1 MDISILLDL
10 LIIGLKNGAMI
21 ALMAIG
27 VTLVYGTVRTLN
39 LAHGDVFSLTT
50 VLVTTIVS
58 ALNLSPETP
67 LPFLFGGLGLVFVCA
82 IAFGAVLN
90 AGIERLAFRPFRGR
104 SRLAPL
110 IATLGISFV
119 LYQVS
124 LIWRVTSRSWVPH
137 EHRSVPGLP
146 EVPTDRI
153 PDFLPSFDLV
163 EALHLPFNFT
173 IDLKDV
179 LLLLL
184 GIVFAIGVALFL
196 RRTRAGRAIRACA
209 ENGTLAELC
218 GINFN
223 RSITTTFA
231 LGGGLENA

>member
-1 MDISILLDL
+1 MTDPSILLDL

-21 ALMAIG
+21 ALIAMG

-50 VLVTTIVS
+50 VLVTTIIS
-58 ALNLSPETP
+58 ALNLTP
-67 LPFLFGGLGLVFVCA
+67 DMPPPMLAGGLGLTFVA
-82 IAFGAVLN
+82 ALAFGALLN
-90 AGIERLAFRPFRGR
+90 AGIERLAFKPFRGM

-110 IATLGISFV
+110 IATLGLSFV

-124 LIWRVTSRSWVPH
+124 LIWRTTSRSWIPG

-163 EALHLPFNFT
+163 Q
-173 IDLKDV
+173 I
-179 LLLLL
+179 
-184 GIVFAIGVALFL
+184 
-196 RRTRAGRAIRACA
+196 GRAHV
-209 ENGTLAELC
+209 
-218 GINFN
+218 
-223 RSITTTFA
+223 
-231 LGGGLENA
+231 